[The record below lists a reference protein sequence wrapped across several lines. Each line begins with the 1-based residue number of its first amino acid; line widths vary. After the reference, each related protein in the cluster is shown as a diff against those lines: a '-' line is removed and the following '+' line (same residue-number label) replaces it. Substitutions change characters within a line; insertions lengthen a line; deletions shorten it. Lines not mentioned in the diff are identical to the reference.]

1 MFETY
6 NILCFFFLP
15 VISPEDCS
23 GLQQIPL
30 CETHSVVKAEVFVL
44 YYIQKDIYT
53 LLTFDSLQLSATKN
67 LLNIRDLSVYKT
79 RNMLYII
86 PYTLVCIICNVCN
99 NNKYKNLNI
108 IIIDLHGQALNRI
121 IQFSNTSICL
131 LS

>member
-1 MFETY
+1 M
-6 NILCFFFLP
+6 
-15 VISPEDCS
+15 
-23 GLQQIPL
+23 

-108 IIIDLHGQALNRI
+108 IINDLHGQALSRK
-121 IQFSNTSICL
+121 IQFSNTSAFCAE
-131 LS
+131 LSVWFVCHGHHFLEDLIKKDL